1 MEQANEF
8 FLDQIKVSD
17 IVTFI
22 IGVVA
27 FLKAVEFLR
36 KDFYDNIGNSITENT
51 EPINRR
57 LEEIEA
63 NINKIDQEQCKSF
76 LTQYLNA
83 DRDLKETEKQR
94 IYEVYQHYI
103 ELGGNSYIKEEFK
116 RMQDEGKL

>member
-1 MEQANEF
+1 MKSF
-8 FLDQIKVSD
+8 IYQIKVAD

-22 IGVVA
+22 IGVVS
-27 FLKAVEFLR
+27 FLKAVELLG
-36 KDFYDNIGNSITENT
+36 KDFYGNIGKSITKNIG
-51 EPINRR
+51 PINMR

-63 NINKIDQEQCKSF
+63 NLNKIDKEQCKSF
-76 LTQYLNA
+76 LTQYLNV

-103 ELGGNSYIKEEFK
+103 ELGGNSYIKEEFE